1 MASTEDVCDQLPSP
15 PLSPSN
21 LCKDTITNVENDL
34 NNKEYEFVKN
44 NYKLSSYDEIFFEKF
59 LNSERFI
66 YSNEELMKIQALISC
81 PIQNQHQSSREDILR
96 NKYMN
101 IMKNGIEIKGEMISY
116 SEAIK
121 NLHNNGSSIF
131 NKKTDDAVILHAY
144 ESENLIFQKFW
155 VHPLYL
161 SLQSFPFFKLFEE
174 IKEDNIQ
181 GIIEIEV
188 SSLKA
193 FNALLYYL
201 YTGSK
206 IEILESLKLDKTY
219 YKGIMEMLIYLE
231 ISMKLF

>member
-101 IMKNGIEIKGEMISY
+101 IMKNGIEIKGEMI
-116 SEAIK
+116 
-121 NLHNNGSSIF
+121 
-131 NKKTDDAVILHAY
+131 
-144 ESENLIFQKFW
+144 
-155 VHPLYL
+155 
-161 SLQSFPFFKLFEE
+161 
-174 IKEDNIQ
+174 
-181 GIIEIEV
+181 
-188 SSLKA
+188 
-193 FNALLYYL
+193 
-201 YTGSK
+201 
-206 IEILESLKLDKTY
+206 
-219 YKGIMEMLIYLE
+219 
-231 ISMKLF
+231 